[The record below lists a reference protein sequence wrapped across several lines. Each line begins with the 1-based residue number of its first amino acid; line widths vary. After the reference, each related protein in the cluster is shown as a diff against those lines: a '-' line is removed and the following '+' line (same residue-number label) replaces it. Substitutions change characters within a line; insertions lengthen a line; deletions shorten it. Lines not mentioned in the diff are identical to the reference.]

1 MKFLQKYIGIALI
14 VVGSL
19 MLILLQVCH
28 FTFVNALLLL
38 PLGFIIAGVVI
49 HVWMIKRESRY

>member
-1 MKFLQKYIGIALI
+1 MKFLQKNIGIALI
-14 VVGSL
+14 AVGSL
-19 MLILLQVCH
+19 MLILLQVCR

-38 PLGFIIAGVVI
+38 PLGIIIAGVVI